1 MMKIFTIGFTQKP
14 AEQFFNL
21 LKDAGVEL
29 LVDIRLHPD
38 SQLSG
43 FAKREDLRYFLWQL
57 IHCEYVY
64 EPRLAPSDELLK
76 AYRSNRDWNAYEVGY
91 KQLLKER
98 NLPQVLDKTAFEDKK
113 CCLLCSEAEAS
124 HCHRRLAAEEMQN
137 YWDNVEIIHL

>member
-1 MMKIFTIGFTQKP
+1 MMKIYTIGFTQKT
-14 AEQFFNL
+14 AEQFFTL
-21 LKDAGVEL
+21 LKDAGVER

-43 FAKREDLRYFLWQL
+43 FAKREDLGYFLLRL

-76 AYRSNRDWNAYEVGY
+76 AYRSTKDWNAYEVGY

-98 NLPQVLDKTAFEDKK
+98 NLPQALERIKFENKK

-124 HCHRRLAAEEMQN
+124 HCHRRLAAEEMQKT
-137 YWDNVEIIHL
+137 WDNVEIIHL